1 MSLPETINLNE
12 AYSSVTA
19 QWTPK
24 ILAQVNDQ
32 YVKIAKIQNEF
43 VWHKH
48 DDSDELFFIVKGE
61 LKMQYE
67 GRDVM
72 LKQGDIHVV
81 PKGVMHNPYA
91 QNECYVMFIETTDT
105 AHTGDVV
112 TDRTIAVE
120 DQAY

>member
-1 MSLPETINLNE
+1 MPLPETVNLLA
-12 AYSSVTA
+12 AYEDIVAPWS
-19 QWTPK
+19 PK

-32 YVKIAKIQNEF
+32 YVKIAKIENEF

-67 GRDVM
+67 GKNVL
-72 LKQGDIHVV
+72 LKEGDIHVV

-91 QNECYVMFIETTDT
+91 ERECYVLFIETTDT
-105 AHTGDVV
+105 LHTGDIV
-112 TDRTIAVE
+112 TTRTKSIE
-120 DQAY
+120 EQLS

>member
-1 MSLPETINLNE
+1 MSLPETVNLLAAYNE
-12 AYSSVTA
+12 ISAHWS
-19 QWTPK
+19 PK

-32 YVKIAKIQNEF
+32 YVKIAKIENEF

-67 GRDVM
+67 DKNVL
-72 LKQGDIHVV
+72 LKEGDIHVV

-91 QNECYVMFIETTDT
+91 ENECYVLFIETTDT
-105 AHTGDVV
+105 SHTGDIV
-112 TDRTIAVE
+112 TSRTKSIEA
-120 DQAY
+120 QLS